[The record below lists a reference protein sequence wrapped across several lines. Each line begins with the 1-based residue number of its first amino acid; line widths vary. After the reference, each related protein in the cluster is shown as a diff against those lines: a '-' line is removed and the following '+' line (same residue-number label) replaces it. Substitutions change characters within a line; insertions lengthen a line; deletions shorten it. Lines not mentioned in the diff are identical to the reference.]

1 MDRMRTPGLLVC
13 LAALTAC
20 QSVVGSGHVTTTTRE
35 VPAFRRLAIATGI
48 KAHATTGTR
57 ALSLRAD
64 DNLQP
69 LIETLVEGDTL
80 LVRLKPQTVG
90 ASGTMEVE
98 ISNDV
103 FEALDASGGVHVTM
117 TATPVGS
124 FVLSAS
130 GGSLIDVTGLSST
143 DFTLDVSGG
152 SVVTLAGAATRGTAN
167 ASGGSQLTLTQVPLE
182 SLTIAASG
190 GSTINAS
197 VSGSLAGSASG
208 GSIVNIKGTPASTVD
223 SSGGSQVHLGVP

>member
-1 MDRMRTPGLLVC
+1 MRTPLLLVC

-20 QSVVGSGHVTTTTRE
+20 QGVVGSGRVTTTTRE
-35 VPAFRRLAIATGI
+35 VPAFRRLAIASGI
-48 KAHATTGTR
+48 KVHATPGPR
-57 ALSLRAD
+57 ALRVRAD

-80 LVRLKPQTVG
+80 LVRLNSQTV
-90 ASGTMEVE
+90 ATSGTMEAE

-103 FEALDASGGVHVTM
+103 LEALDASGGAHVTM

-124 FVLSAS
+124 FVLTAS
-130 GGSLIDVTGLSST
+130 GGSFIDVTGLSST
-143 DFTLDVSGG
+143 DFTLDASGG
-152 SVVTLAGAATRGTAN
+152 SAVTLAGAATRGTAN

-182 SLTIAASG
+182 SLTLAASG
-190 GSTINAS
+190 GSTITAS
-197 VSGSLAGSASG
+197 VSGSLAGSVSG
-208 GSIVNIKGTPASTVD
+208 GSIVNIRGTPASTVE